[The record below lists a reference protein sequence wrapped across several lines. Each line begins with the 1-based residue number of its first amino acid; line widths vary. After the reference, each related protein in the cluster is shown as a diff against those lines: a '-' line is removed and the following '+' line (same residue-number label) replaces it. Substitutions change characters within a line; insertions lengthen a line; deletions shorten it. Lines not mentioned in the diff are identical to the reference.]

1 MIFKKM
7 TFKILIAI
15 LISIQAIGQNQNN
28 FTLKGE
34 IKDNENKYLT
44 ISNGF
49 ISSDFSKFK
58 LKKDENKVIDN
69 KFIIEG
75 EFEYPHAFRFLTNTG
90 DISGL
95 IFIDK
100 TEQAVHIEELDLNI
114 SPKITNSK
122 THSEYINNYLPLIT
136 NLLYEDE
143 NIKKSWNDFLSE
155 VDKSE
160 IIKGRKRI
168 KEEKNVVLLKYLE
181 NNPNSFVG
189 MWLFAENF
197 SIYGYN
203 TIYEDMYNAMSN
215 ELKNTYTGQ
224 GLNQKLK
231 KTRISSVYGYLPNA
245 TLREYNGKETEVKFS
260 DLGAKYLLVDFWAS
274 YCGPCIKQFPNLLDL
289 YKTTSRE
296 FFDILAISIDDNK
309 TKKAWKTFLNKQS
322 LPWKQYLDENGFAEK
337 LFINSVPANFL
348 LNSKGQIIL
357 RDFTVDELK
366 AFIKL

>member
-1 MIFKKM
+1 M
-7 TFKILIAI
+7 TFKIFIAI

-34 IKDNENKYLT
+34 IKDSETKYLT

-49 ISSDFSKFK
+49 ISSAFSKFK
-58 LKKDENKVIDN
+58 LTNDKNKVIDN

-75 EFEYPHAFRFLTNTG
+75 EFEYPHAFRFITNTG

-95 IFIDK
+95 FFIDK
-100 TEQAVHIEELDLNI
+100 TEQAVYIDELGLYN

-122 THSEYINNYLPLIT
+122 TNNEYVNNYLPLIT
-136 NLLYEDE
+136 NLLSEDE
-143 NIKKSWNDFLSE
+143 NIKKSWNDSLSE

-160 IIKGRKRI
+160 IIEGRKRI
-168 KEEKNVVLLKYLE
+168 REEKNVVLLKYLGK
-181 NNPNSFVG
+181 NPNSFVG

-215 ELKNTYTGQ
+215 ELKNTYSGQ

-231 KTRISSVYGYLPNA
+231 ETRISSVNGYLPNA
-245 TLREYNGKETEVKFS
+245 TLLEYNGKETKVKFS
-260 DLGAKYLLVDFWAS
+260 DLGAKYILVDFWAS

-309 TKKAWKTFLNKQS
+309 TKKAWSTFLNKQS
-322 LPWKQYLDENGFAEK
+322 LPWKQYLDEKGFAEK

-348 LNSKGQIIL
+348 LDNEGKIVL
-357 RDFTVDELK
+357 RDFTVDELDE
-366 AFIKL
+366 FLKLKETEN